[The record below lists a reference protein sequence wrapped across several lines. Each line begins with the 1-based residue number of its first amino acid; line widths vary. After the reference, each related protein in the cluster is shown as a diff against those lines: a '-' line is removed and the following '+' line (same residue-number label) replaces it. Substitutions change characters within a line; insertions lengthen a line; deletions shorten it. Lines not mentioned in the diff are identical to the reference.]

1 MSKANTPPKKSKQSK
16 IEHYNAILIEEIRSE
31 MKFLA
36 EMMMSLPDQIERKF
50 EPRFSKIECEITD
63 IKIILNEHTKM
74 HQEHFRR
81 WDAND
86 KRWEENEKRWVAND
100 KRWEANDRKLMQL
113 EQKLDQIDKRI
124 DLTDCRISA
133 LDYKFDS
140 IALKVSQNTSDIL
153 ALKNT

>member
-1 MSKANTPPKKSKQSK
+1 MSKANTSPRKSKQSK

-50 EPRFSKIECEITD
+50 EPRFSKIECEIAD

-81 WDAND
+81 WDA
-86 KRWEENEKRWVAND
+86 NEKRWVAND

-140 IALKVSQNTSDIL
+140 IALKVSQNTNDIL